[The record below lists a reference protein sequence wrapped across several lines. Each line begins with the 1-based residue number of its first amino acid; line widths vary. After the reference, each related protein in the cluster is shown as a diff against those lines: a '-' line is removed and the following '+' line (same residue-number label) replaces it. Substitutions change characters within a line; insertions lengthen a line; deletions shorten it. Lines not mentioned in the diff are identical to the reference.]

1 MPQLGN
7 EKTPIIM
14 TKRKTGR
21 TLGLM
26 GRWYTKENREKYA
39 EGYKRIYGDK
49 KKTTTSRDSE

>member
-14 TKRKTGR
+14 TKKKTGR

-49 KKTTTSRDSE
+49 KKTTTSRDSG

>member
-1 MPQLGN
+1 MPQIGS
-7 EKTPIIM
+7 EESPMII
-14 TKRKTGR
+14 TKKKTGR

-49 KKTTTSRDSE
+49 KEAKKDAES

>member
-14 TKRKTGR
+14 TKKKTGR

-49 KKTTTSRDSE
+49 KKTTNSRDSE

>member
-49 KKTTTSRDSE
+49 KKTTTS

>member
-14 TKRKTGR
+14 SKKKTGR

>member
-1 MPQLGN
+1 MPQLGS

-14 TKRKTGR
+14 SKKKTGK

-26 GRWYTKENREKYA
+26 GRWYTKENRDKYA
-39 EGYKRIYGDK
+39 EGYNRIYGDK

>member
-1 MPQLGN
+1 MPQLGSERN
-7 EKTPIIM
+7 PMII
-14 TKRKTGR
+14 TKKKTGR

-49 KKTTTSRDSE
+49 KEAKKDAES

>member
-14 TKRKTGR
+14 TKKKTGR

-39 EGYKRIYGDK
+39 EGYKRIYGEK

>member
-14 TKRKTGR
+14 TKKKTGR

-49 KKTTTSRDSE
+49 KKTATSRDSE

>member
-14 TKRKTGR
+14 TKKKTGR